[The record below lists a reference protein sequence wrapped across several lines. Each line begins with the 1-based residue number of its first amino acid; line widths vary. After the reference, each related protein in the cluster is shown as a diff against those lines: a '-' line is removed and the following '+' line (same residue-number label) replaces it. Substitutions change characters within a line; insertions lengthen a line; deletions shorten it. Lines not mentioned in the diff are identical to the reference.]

1 MNQTL
6 ADTLNSHMQPDGT
19 LNMRKVIATLE
30 AYYKVDTLDAIFTGG
45 SVAHDEAV
53 EAYEIAAQWNKDVKA
68 AQQTEQPARR
78 GIRPFMFTLPTLAT
92 LGSLLAIAASVI

>member
-68 AQQTEQPARR
+68 QQVEQTTRH
-78 GIRPFMFTLPTLAT
+78 GIRPFMFTLPILAT
-92 LGSLLAIAASVI
+92 LGSLLAIAASMI

>member
-1 MNQTL
+1 MNQIL

-68 AQQTEQPARR
+68 QQVEHVTRR
-78 GIRPFMFTLPTLAT
+78 GIRPFMFTLPIAAALV
-92 LGSLLAIAASVI
+92 SLLAVAASMI